1 MSMRARGLFVSLEG
15 GEGAGKSTVL
25 ADLHARLT
33 AAGHA
38 VLLTREPGGTPLG
51 ERLRRALLDTQGDAP
66 VAEAEALLFCAAR
79 AHLVNTVLRPALAR
93 GTVVLC
99 DRYADSTLA
108 YQGYGRGLPLDQLR
122 TLNALATGG
131 LRPDLTLLLD
141 LPVAE
146 GIARRRGD
154 SADMDRL
161 DREASDFHERVRT
174 GFRDLATL
182 EPERWVI
189 LDARRKPGEVAAE
202 AWSAVAERLGEPG
215 ESAQAHRRPIDAT
228 VSGQAPGAA
237 ASSRDSAPS
246 D

>member
-1 MSMRARGLFVSLEG
+1 MHARGLFVSLEG

-25 ADLHARLT
+25 ADLHERLS

-51 ERLRRALLDTQGDAP
+51 ERLRRALLDTAGEAP
-66 VAEAEALLFCAAR
+66 VPEAEALLFCAAR

-108 YQGYGRGLPLDQLR
+108 YQGYGRGLPLAQLR

-146 GIARRRGD
+146 GMARRRGD

-161 DREASDFHERVRT
+161 DHEVADFHERVRA
-174 GFRDLATL
+174 GFRDLASL

-189 LDARRKPGEVAAE
+189 LDARRKPSEVAAA
-202 AWSAVAERLGEPG
+202 AWAAVAEHLDGRGER
-215 ESAQAHRRPIDAT
+215 AHAGRHGIGTTA
-228 VSGQAPGAA
+228 SGQAPGAT
-237 ASSRDSAPS
+237 ASSLDSSPRD
-246 D
+246 